1 MRAIRVTAFGGPEVL
16 TLAEVPDPQ
25 PGPGQVR
32 VRIHAAGVN
41 PVETYIR
48 AGAYA
53 NKPALPYTPGSDG
66 AGVVDALGE
75 GVSGLAAGD
84 RVYLAGPMA
93 ASTGTYAEL
102 VVNAATNVHK
112 LPENLSFAQGAALG
126 VPASTAWR
134 GLFQKARIQ
143 AGETVLIHGGSGAV
157 GNAAIALARAAGATV
172 IATAGSAKGLELVRS
187 LGAHMA
193 FDHTEPNYEAMV
205 AVFAE
210 GLGGGLGPD
219 VIIEMLA
226 NVNLARDAEILAPRG
241 RIVIVGSRGPIEF
254 VPRGLM
260 AREAVVHGMMLPNMT
275 ADEWRQVNTGVQRAL
290 RAGTLKPIVA
300 REVPLA
306 RAPEAHEAV
315 MGGRA
320 AGMVVLVP

>member
-16 TLAEVPDPQ
+16 TLTEVPDPQ

-32 VRIHAAGVN
+32 VRLHAAGVN

-48 AGAYA
+48 AGTYA

-66 AGVVDALGE
+66 AGVVDAVGD
-75 GVSGLAAGD
+75 GVAGLAVGD

-112 LPENLSFAQGAALG
+112 LPENLSFAQGGALG

-134 GLFQKARIQ
+134 ALFQKARIQ

-157 GNAAIALARAAGATV
+157 GNAAIPLARAAGATV

-187 LGAHMA
+187 LGAHFA
-193 FDHTEPNYEAMV
+193 FDHRETNYEAIV
-205 AVFAE
+205 TGFAD
-210 GLGGGLGPD
+210 GLGPD

-226 NVNLARDAEILAPRG
+226 NVNLARDAEMLAPRG

-254 VPRGLM
+254 LPRALM

-306 RAPEAHEAV
+306 SAPEAHQAV
-315 MGGRA
+315 MGGSA
-320 AGMVVLVP
+320 AGKVVLVP

>member
-1 MRAIRVTAFGGPEVL
+1 MRAIRVTAFGGPDVL
-16 TLAEVPDPQ
+16 TLTEVPDPQ

-32 VRIHAAGVN
+32 VRVHAAGIN

-48 AGAYA
+48 SGAYA
-53 NKPALPYTPGSDG
+53 NRPPLPYTPGADG

-75 GVSGLAAGD
+75 GVPGPAVGD

-102 VVNAATNVHK
+102 VVNAAVNVHQ
-112 LPENLSFAQGAALG
+112 LPADLSFAQGAALG

-134 GLFQKARIQ
+134 ALFQKARVQ

-157 GNAAIALARAAGATV
+157 GNAAIPLARAAGLTV
-172 IATAGSAKGLELVRS
+172 IATAGSAKGLDLVRS
-187 LGAHMA
+187 LGAHVA
-193 FDHTEPNYEAMV
+193 FDHSTPNYEV
-205 AVFAE
+205 SVTGFA
-210 GLGGGLGPD
+210 GGLGPD

-226 NVNLARDAEILAPRG
+226 NVNLARDAEMLAPRG

-254 VPRGLM
+254 LPRGLM
-260 AREAVVHGMMLPNMT
+260 AREAIVHGMMLPNMT
-275 ADEWRQVNTGVQRAL
+275 TDEWREVNTGVQRAL

-300 REVPLA
+300 RELPLA
-306 RAPEAHEAV
+306 DAPRAHELV
-315 MGGRA
+315 MTSGAHGKI
-320 AGMVVLVP
+320 VLVP